1 MLIKSFWIGSVL
13 AAATI
18 VAGAAVY
25 GLRNRFAEREES
37 PVAVVQRKV
46 SKLGIETPARKT
58 LAPEFVL
65 QDTAGKQVSLR
76 ELRGKVVFLNFWATW
91 CPPCIQEMPAM
102 EKLHRQ
108 FEKDGLVILAVNF
121 QESADRVRD
130 FFLKH
135 HLTFTALLDPDAKV
149 FELYQAWALPAS
161 VIINK
166 RGEIAGKAVGA
177 KDWYSAEARQYFQ
190 QLIAET
196 T

>member
-1 MLIKSFWIGSVL
+1 VAAWIGTL
-13 AAATI
+13 AIAAVI
-18 VAGAAVY
+18 AAGAVIY
-25 GLRNRFAEREES
+25 GLRGSFSPKQERAA
-37 PVAVVQRKV
+37 PVVDAKV
-46 SKLGIETPARKT
+46 NKLGIEIPAKRI
-58 LAPEFVL
+58 LAPEFAL
-65 QDTAGKQVSLR
+65 EDLAGTQVSLS

-91 CPPCIQEMPAM
+91 CLPCVREMPAM